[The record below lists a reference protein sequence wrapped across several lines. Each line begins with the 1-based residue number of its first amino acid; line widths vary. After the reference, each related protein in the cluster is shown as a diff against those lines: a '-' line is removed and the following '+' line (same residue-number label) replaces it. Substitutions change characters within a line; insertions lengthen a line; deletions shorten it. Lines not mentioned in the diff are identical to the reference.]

1 MERQVKPPDFWY
13 QVNLTRVVIPALD
26 AENEAVHHLAQAATG
41 RQFVRR
47 VLAKELAEVAALNLV
62 PAELVKNQVAAHG
75 RDVSDAGD

>member
-1 MERQVKPPDFWY
+1 MATPHGTRSKTPDFGTK
-13 QVNLTRVVIPALD
+13 VNLTRVVIPALD

-47 VLAKELAEVAALNLV
+47 VLAKELAEVAGAQPC

-75 RDVSDAGD
+75 RDC